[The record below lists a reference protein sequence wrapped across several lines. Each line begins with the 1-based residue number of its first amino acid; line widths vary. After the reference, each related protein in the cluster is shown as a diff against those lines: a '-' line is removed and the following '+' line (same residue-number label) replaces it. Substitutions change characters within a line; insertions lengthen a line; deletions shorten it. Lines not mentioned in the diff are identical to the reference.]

1 MVVPISLN
9 MMSKPDQIDHNITIL
24 VIDDQALTRSMVK
37 SILKGLGYAVV
48 LVAENGPIALELLE
62 TEKVDIIICDWNMPQ
77 MSGLEFLKK
86 VRANPATRKI
96 PFLMLT
102 AEAYRE
108 NVSAAIAAGVSDY
121 IAKPFTPDVLANKV
135 ESTLKRARNS

>member
-1 MVVPISLN
+1 MNI
-9 MMSKPDQIDHNITIL
+9 PDQVDHNITIL

-48 LVAENGPIALELLE
+48 LVAESAPIALDLLE
-62 TEKVDIIICDWNMPQ
+62 SEKVDIIICDWNMPE
-77 MSGLEFLKK
+77 MSGLEFLKR
-86 VRANPATRKI
+86 VRANPSTRKI

-108 NVSAAIAAGVSDY
+108 NVSAAISAGVSDY
-121 IAKPFTPDVLANKV
+121 IAKPFTPDVLASKV
-135 ESTLKRARNS
+135 EATLRRARKG